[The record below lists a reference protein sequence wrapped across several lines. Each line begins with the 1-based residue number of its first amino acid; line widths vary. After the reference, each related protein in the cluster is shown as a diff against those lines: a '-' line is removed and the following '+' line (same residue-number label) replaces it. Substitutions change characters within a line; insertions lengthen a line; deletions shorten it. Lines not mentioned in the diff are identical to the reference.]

1 MRTGMLCLAVFIL
14 AVRMMPAPATAVE
27 NIRVAERLHQ
37 GDSIGAFRV
46 TKVGGAIDDG
56 VETGEDLCYRCR
68 YGSRPMVLIF
78 ARKSGPGLKRLAE
91 RVDAAINANQDA
103 HLRGLMTFIGDEP
116 AELTAT
122 ATEFVSECP
131 VRMLP
136 VAVAEEAMTGPVDYR
151 IPADAPVTVII
162 ANDSQVV
169 QTAVF
174 PIEEVDS
181 DAVMEA
187 VTAIL
192 P

>member
-14 AVRMMPAPATAVE
+14 AASMMSAPVAAVE
-27 NIRVAERLHQ
+27 NIRIAGRLRS

-56 VETGEDLCYRCR
+56 VEAGEDLCYRCR

-91 RVDAAINANQDA
+91 RVDAAIDANQDA
-103 HLRGLMTFIGDEP
+103 HLRGLLTFFGDEP
-116 AELTAT
+116 AKLTDA

-136 VAVAEEAMTGPVDYR
+136 VTVAEEATTGPVDYR
-151 IPADAPVTVII
+151 IDVNAPLTVII
-162 ANDSQVV
+162 ASDSQVV
-169 QTAVF
+169 ETAVF
-174 PIEEVDS
+174 SDEAIDP
-181 DAVMEA
+181 DAVME
-187 VTAIL
+187 VVSTIL
-192 P
+192 Q